1 MRSAWNVR
9 LFKLL
14 RARRWLHQ
22 IEAAIEHHH
31 LLALGLQVLEAL
43 VHPASAAIRHHLRSQ
58 SEKAPWVD
66 TSVDCPVSTTQA
78 GAYLIVAEHWLNL
91 DLVIELCRIT
101 RCGLG

>member
-1 MRSAWNVR
+1 LVLGR
-9 LFKLL
+9 LQL
-14 RARRWLHQ
+14 
-22 IEAAIEHHH
+22 
-31 LLALGLQVLEAL
+31 LEAL